1 MPSVAFF
8 IAVASM
14 MATTALAFSSLS
26 PTSSSIFSASA
37 RSVSTLFAGK
47 SYPPMSRDEVQAILD
62 TVSVYAVTDPDLE
75 GLVMVKEPNNPNDIS
90 YFFFSPEAA
99 NTVYAP
105 LRKKEN
111 EKSGKAGNWSVS
123 AYPLGLVWFELI
135 NDPEQQSQ
143 GVEYRLLPEPDNLI
157 GAQNMLAKQQKESG
171 VSNPKS
177 NELFKMPFN
186 QVPIFIDQFLRL
198 TVPAAEGDGGDEIRE
213 VVPLYIGLDDLM
225 DTCNKAIKASSGDYQ
240 AALCVIDLKDLIDE
254 MTKENPND
262 YRSAILIP
270 PTPKAADEDPKDGV
284 GSSEAAERPA
294 AAAGTDS
301 DDFNWSG
308 KQSIYG
314 KALTDNQP
322 INTPTATN
330 DWSD

>member
-1 MPSVAFF
+1 MSSVVFF
-8 IAVASM
+8 LALASVL
-14 MATTALAFSSLS
+14 ATKALAFSSLP
-26 PTSSSIFSASA
+26 PTKSSASA
-37 RSVSTLFAGK
+37 ASTRSVSMLFAGK

-62 TVSVYAVTDPDLE
+62 TVPVFAVTDPDME

-90 YFFFSPEAA
+90 YFFFSAEAA

-111 EKSGKAGNWSVS
+111 EKSGKAGEWSVS

-135 NDPEQQSQ
+135 NDPDQQNQ

-157 GAQNMLAKQQKESG
+157 GAQNMLMQQQKESG
-171 VSNPKS
+171 ASNPKA

-186 QVPIFIDQFLRL
+186 QIPIFVDQFLRL
-198 TVPAAEGDGGDEIRE
+198 TVQATEGDNGDEKNER
-213 VVPLYIGLDDLM
+213 VPLYVGLDDLTEACKQAM
-225 DTCNKAIKASSGDYQ
+225 KATSGSYQ
-240 AALCVIDLKDLIDE
+240 PAMSVIDLKDLIDE
-254 MTKENPND
+254 MTKENAND

-270 PTPKAADEDPKDGV
+270 PTPKVSDADATTADS
-284 GSSEAAERPA
+284 GSGEAAEPSA
-294 AAAGTDS
+294 ATAS
-301 DDFNWSG
+301 SEDFNWAG

-314 KALTDNQP
+314 KPLADDQP
-322 INTPTATN
+322 ISTPTATN